1 MSADQPSLQ
10 AIPAGE
16 FKNRCLAIMDEVNE
30 TGTGVLITKHGRPVS
45 RLVPAERSAPEMWGR
60 YRDVVRVSG
69 DIVSPVLPSD
79 DWEAVWDPVHVADPS
94 TPDLR

>member
-10 AIPAGE
+10 VISAGE

-30 TGTGVLITKHGRPVS
+30 TGTEVLITKHDRPVS
-45 RLVPAERSAPEMWGR
+45 RLIPAERSAPEMWGR

-69 DIVSPVLPSD
+69 YIVSSVLPSD
-79 DWEAVWDPVHVADPS
+79 DWQAVRDPGHVADPS